1 MPAEAVGTMPT
12 ASTPDNVTEAAGHLA
27 AGDAQAALDALRG
40 AADANAGSLRL
51 RFLAGLIAWRL
62 GDVQQALT
70 VLRACHDEAPMNG
83 SIAEVLAS
91 LYAQAGNLAESLY
104 LGKLSTA
111 LGPVAEFAELV
122 PPSFPSF
129 GAAFLAIRERPLFAR
144 AKMLVNGGQLLDGL
158 DLARQHVSLNPSDT
172 EARVFLGEG
181 LLRAGGAAAAAGVL
195 APLATGAMASPAALS
210 LYARALASVGEGT
223 HAGAFHQ
230 QACSAASDDADI
242 AAARLA
248 DATWIEDASAQL
260 HSWIADWVERFS
272 PPRKRARAEASKK
285 LVIGYALSTLADPR
299 DAAAIAAVARAH
311 DRSCTTVIGYGT
323 GAQSW
328 RENTIF
334 SGAVDKWRD
343 VAGLDPAT
351 LARILAGDGLGLII
365 DCSGAAA
372 PRQLMAIGR
381 LDSAI
386 RVSWLGV
393 PRALGA
399 PLYDAALG
407 QRADGVPGWGPDA
420 LYPLVRDWVR
430 SMERTASS
438 VLRFGSDARINQLD
452 ARTVELWSTV
462 LAGCP
467 DASLLL
473 RANDMAPGA
482 NVERLIARFG
492 LDLAARIDLIDAA
505 IPDEF
510 YRDVDIGL
518 APAKGSSPRMAA
530 EAIACGLPVV
540 ALDGNDAGELYG
552 AFLRQLGLGG
562 SLVAADERDY
572 VSIALGLAGSAPA
585 RERVAAEIAEIARSG
600 PASARRIAEIIETE
614 ATAMNSG
621 HVQP

>member
-181 LLRAGGAAAAAGVL
+181 LLRAGGAAAATGVL
-195 APLATGAMASPAALS
+195 APVATGAMASPAVLS

-285 LVIGYALSTLADPR
+285 LVIGYALSTLADIRGRPVIDR
-299 DAAAIAAVARAH
+299 GRVYAVSHAGRMVAIDLRTG
-311 DRSCTTVIGYGT
+311 DRVWEQEIGGT
-323 GAQSW
+323 HGPW
-328 RENTIF
+328 
-334 SGAVDKWRD
+334 
-343 VAGLDPAT
+343 VAGDYIYVLSNDVDLICLTRQDGRVRWASELPHYENMKRRKYPVRWAGPV
-351 LARILAGDGLGLII
+351 LAGDRLIVVA
-365 DCSGAAA
+365 STGE
-372 PRQLMAIGR
+372 AISLSPYTGQ
-381 LDSAI
+381 
-386 RVSWLGV
+386 
-393 PRALGA
+393 ALGRTEFPDSIFLDPIVA
-399 PLYDAALG
+399 DDTLYVLTDE
-407 QRADGVPGWGPDA
+407 AD
-420 LYPLVRDWVR
+420 
-430 SMERTASS
+430 
-438 VLRFGSDARINQLD
+438 
-452 ARTVELWSTV
+452 
-462 LAGCP
+462 
-467 DASLLL
+467 
-473 RANDMAPGA
+473 
-482 NVERLIARFG
+482 LIA
-492 LDLAARIDLIDAA
+492 L
-505 IPDEF
+505 
-510 YRDVDIGL
+510 
-518 APAKGSSPRMAA
+518 K
-530 EAIACGLPVV
+530 
-540 ALDGNDAGELYG
+540 
-552 AFLRQLGLGG
+552 
-562 SLVAADERDY
+562 
-572 VSIALGLAGSAPA
+572 
-585 RERVAAEIAEIARSG
+585 
-600 PASARRIAEIIETE
+600 
-614 ATAMNSG
+614 
-621 HVQP
+621 